1 MSISQVFTV
10 SKFIGE
16 LKNRGMEFLPNG
28 IIEKSHTGMGATHME
43 LTSHRN
49 SIIVEPIKIT
59 AYSKVLQYNK
69 SSENRKN
76 NLRALYVGS
85 EIGAKEKTTSR
96 FDIVNY
102 INSTVKYKKI
112 VCVADSLQRIID
124 ELLLV
129 GKLHY
134 YFLLIDEIDSIQN
147 DSSFRRSLEQC
158 LDIYFMFDKTKRAVL
173 TATPLDFTNEI
184 LRNEVKTIFKLENP
198 SRPIIDVYI
207 RGNASYTMALLIL
220 RKYSESNGTV
230 VVVLNTLKEIDRI
243 IDTLLNYNISPSDI
257 GVLCSRDNQA
267 RMGQYYREMLSD
279 EYPNKICFLT
289 SAYFT
294 GYDIRKPYHLI
305 IYTSVL
311 YTSTLLS
318 GGQIKQII
326 GRLRNFDHLSLSL
339 VRREALKGEV
349 LSKSLI
355 SLRNLNTANIFNSAF
370 AMLKSMNCLTY
381 NMKHYEDELQILK
394 TFRNGAL
401 NALAEQNAAIIRQQL
416 VLSNNKIEKGDYVRS
431 DFYIDS
437 KIEQI
442 RVFTKL
448 YDIGTFEKFSEDMS
462 INGFTVYLNRIDGEI
477 KLAENKPSL
486 DKVLN
491 YEFLVAL
498 KDLNTSD
505 EYDFY
510 RWLKEKQLLP
520 NTKEIQKIVIFCL
533 TLIKYYS
540 VHEIIHQIVI
550 PKMFDSK
557 KKRMKDSRAFNA
569 MYLSVK
575 FQTAGDD
582 FSPRIFINHYF
593 EIGKVYS
600 RKELALLVKKCL
612 IKSGLDL
619 DMDKKEDKWVITMA
633 NQLLILKRSRKSG
646 LDNLKLMDIYPVK
659 NVKDESIF
667 KELSEKD
674 MIKKFIYQK
683 HYLIESES
691 NSISGKI
698 NDINEDEFVSAVEID
713 TQTPKKRNLLKRL
726 NENISGLEE
735 I

>member
-1 MSISQVFTV
+1 
-10 SKFIGE
+10 
-16 LKNRGMEFLPNG
+16 
-28 IIEKSHTGMGATHME
+28 
-43 LTSHRN
+43 
-49 SIIVEPIKIT
+49 
-59 AYSKVLQYNK
+59 
-69 SSENRKN
+69 
-76 NLRALYVGS
+76 
-85 EIGAKEKTTSR
+85 
-96 FDIVNY
+96 
-102 INSTVKYKKI
+102 
-112 VCVADSLQRIID
+112 
-124 ELLLV
+124 LLLV
-129 GKLHY
+129 GKLHH

-158 LDIYFMFDKTKRAVL
+158 LDIYFMFDSLKRAVL
-173 TATPLDFTNEI
+173 TATPLDFTNE
-184 LRNEVKTIFKLENP
+184 LLTNESKTILKLKTP
-198 SRPIIDVYI
+198 SRPIINVYT
-207 RGNASYTMALLIL
+207 GSNASYTMALLIL

-339 VRREALKGEV
+339 VRREALKGDD
-349 LSKSLI
+349 LSKSLV
-355 SLRNLNTANIFNSAF
+355 SLRNINTADILNSAF
-370 AMLKSMNCLTY
+370 VMLKSMNCLTH
-381 NMKHYEDELQILK
+381 NMKYYEDELQILK

-401 NALAEQNAAIIRQQL
+401 NALAEQNAAIIRQKL
-416 VLSNNKIEKGDYVRS
+416 VLSDNKIEKGDYVRS

-442 RVFTKL
+442 RIFTTL
-448 YDIGTFEKFSEDMS
+448 YDIGTFERFSKDMDL
-462 INGFTVYLNRIDGEI
+462 NGFSVYLNRIDGEVQ
-477 KLAENKPSL
+477 LAENKPSL

-498 KDLNTSD
+498 KDLSTND
-505 EYDFY
+505 EYEFY

-520 NTKEIQKIVIFCL
+520 NTKEIQRIVIFCL
-533 TLIKYYS
+533 SLIKYYP
-540 VHEIIHQIVI
+540 VHEIIHQIVV

-557 KKRMKDSRAFNA
+557 KQRMKDSRAFNA

-600 RKELALLVKKCL
+600 REELAFLVKKCL

-633 NQLLILKRSRKSG
+633 NQLLLLKRSRKEG
-646 LDNLKLMDIYPVK
+646 LDNLKFIGVNPVK
-659 NVKDESIF
+659 LIKQDSIF
-667 KELSEKD
+667 KDLLDKD
-674 MIKKFIYQK
+674 MVKKFIYQK
-683 HYLIESES
+683 KYLIQSELNPELSENIDIIDVERS
-691 NSISGKI
+691 NDK
-698 NDINEDEFVSAVEID
+698 EIEVD
-713 TQTPKKRNLLKRL
+713 KTIIKNRL
-726 NENISGLEE
+726 NRMNNNIINGEDN
-735 I
+735 